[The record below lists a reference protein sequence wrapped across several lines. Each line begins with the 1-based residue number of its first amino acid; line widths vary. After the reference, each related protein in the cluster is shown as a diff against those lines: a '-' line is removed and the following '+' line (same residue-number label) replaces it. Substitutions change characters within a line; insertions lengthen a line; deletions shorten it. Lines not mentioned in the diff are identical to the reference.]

1 MTAGTRAAVAC
12 FALVAASVSVAAQ
25 GGRGGPTDSPRS
37 PRAAA
42 PVDLTGVWVSV
53 VTEDW
58 QWRMVTPKKGDAE
71 SVPLNDEGRRVLNL
85 WEPSMDGRCEAY
97 GAGGVMRMPGRVR
110 ISWQDDATLKVE
122 TDAGSQTRLLRF
134 RAAASGNEAG
144 RRRAPAV
151 PRPTLQ
157 GQSVAEWLGGG
168 AGNIDP
174 FTGRG
179 DGPGAQRWGALK
191 VVTTNLLPGWLRR
204 NGVPY
209 SENAIITEHFTRFTH
224 PQAGDWF
231 VVTTTVEDPTYLA
244 TPFTTSSNFRKEP
257 DASKWRP
264 SACRPS

>member
-1 MTAGTRAAVAC
+1 MTASTRAVVAGL
-12 FALVAASVSVAAQ
+12 ALMAASVALPAQ
-25 GGRGGPTDSPRS
+25 GRGGGVPGPPQS

-97 GAGGVMRMPGRVR
+97 GAGGIMRMPVRVR
-110 ISWQDDATLKVE
+110 ISWQDDATLKLE
-122 TDAGSQTRLLRF
+122 TDAGTQTRLLRF
-134 RAAASGNEAG
+134 RAAAGGNEAVP
-144 RRRAPAV
+144 RRPAAV
-151 PRPTLQ
+151 PRATRQ
-157 GQSVAEWLGGG
+157 GESVAEWLGGG

-191 VVTTNLLPGWLRR
+191 VVTTNVLPGWLRR
-204 NGVPY
+204 NGAPY
-209 SENAIITEHFTRFTH
+209 SENAVITEYFTRFTH

-231 VVTTTVEDPTYLA
+231 VVTTTVDDPKYLA
-244 TPFTTSSNFRKEP
+244 MPFTTSSNFRKEP
-257 DASKWRP
+257 DGSKWRP
-264 SACRPS
+264 TACRVR